1 MTIDVVPYDP
11 RWAAAFAWEHDRL
24 VEALAPW
31 LAGGVEHVGSTAVP
45 GLAAQ
50 PLLDL
55 VAGVASVEEAR
66 DALPVLARL
75 GYELGVHGSAE
86 ALLLTR
92 SREGRQTHALLLTEV
107 GSALWRERLA
117 FRDALLASPSVAQR
131 YAALKRRLAAEHTD
145 VRSYTSDKRLFVA
158 TVLQSKGI
166 VLAP

>member
-1 MTIDVVPYDP
+1 MSIDVVPYDP

-24 VEALAPW
+24 VDALAPW

-45 GLAAQ
+45 GLVAQ

-55 VAGVASVEEAR
+55 LVGVASVEDAR

-75 GYELGVHGSAE
+75 GYELDTHGSDKG
-86 ALLLTR
+86 LLLTR
-92 SREGRQTHALLLTEV
+92 SRDGRQTHALHLTEV
-107 GSALWRERLA
+107 GSDLWRERLA
-117 FRDALLASPSVAQR
+117 FRDALIASPSVAQR
-131 YAALKRRLAAEHTD
+131 YAALKLRLAAEHTD

-166 VLAP
+166 VMAP